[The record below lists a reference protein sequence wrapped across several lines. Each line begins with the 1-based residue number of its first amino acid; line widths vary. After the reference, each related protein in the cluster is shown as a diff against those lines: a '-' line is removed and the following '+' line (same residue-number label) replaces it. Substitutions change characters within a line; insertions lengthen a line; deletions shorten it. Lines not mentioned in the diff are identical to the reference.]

1 MMSKNVV
8 KIVQDGSYRAAQPSQ
23 VLVVEGDTIEFSAEP
38 GDGTILVLTSETADI
53 LSPTPAT
60 VVEVS
65 GGASV
70 SFQILRPTGVDY
82 RAQVLPEG
90 SEPRPIE
97 GFSSQDA
104 PILTILS
111 SDNRDVNVHTG
122 RGL

>member
-1 MMSKNVV
+1 MSKNVV
-8 KIVQDGSYRAAQPSQ
+8 EIVQDGSFRAAQPNQ
-23 VLVVEGDTIEFSAEP
+23 VLIVAGNTIEFSAEP
-38 GDGTILVLTSETADI
+38 GGGTILVLTPETADI

-60 VVEVS
+60 VVEIA

-70 SFQILRPTGVDY
+70 SFQFLQPQGLDY

-90 SEPRPIE
+90 SQPLPIE
-97 GFSSQDA
+97 GSSSQDA

-111 SDNRDVNVHTG
+111 SDDRDVNVHTG